1 MRLRSS
7 IIVAVS
13 VFVVLGLAFAW
24 YSVRSAQ
31 AADASLTALNEK
43 LVRLEV
49 KLSQER
55 ERIAA
60 GRQHVADLESRT
72 ESAKPRQ
79 AAATEKPPRPKD
91 AETLMASD
99 PNLRAL
105 YLNSYRAGLARR
117 YGSMYRSLALTQ
129 TQIDKYEEL
138 ATAHADDLVTL
149 HADALAQG
157 LKLSDP
163 DVAALEKQS
172 DGQFHE
178 LVGSEVGAPVVQQL
192 INLDR
197 ISPMQHDANLT
208 EMFIPVGSPPL
219 TGEQETQLMQVLA
232 NASASYQGGGKA
244 DQKSINWDMVYDQA
258 ETLLSGVLTGSQLQA
273 FKVAVEFEQTTL
285 RRDQFDAQQKAGGH

>member
-13 VFVVLGLAFAW
+13 VFVVIGLVFAW
-24 YSVRSAQ
+24 YSARSAR

-43 LVRLEV
+43 LARLDV
-49 KLSQER
+49 NLSQER
-55 ERIAA
+55 ERIAVG
-60 GRQHVADLESRT
+60 GRHVADLESRT
-72 ESAKPRQ
+72 KSAKPRQ
-79 AAATEKPPRPKD
+79 AATAEKPPQPKE
-91 AETLMASD
+91 AETIMASD

-105 YLNSYRAGLARR
+105 YLNSFRAGLARR

-172 DGQFHE
+172 DGRFHE

-197 ISPMQHDANLT
+197 ISPMQHDATLT
-208 EMFIPVGSPPL
+208 EVLIPLGSPPL
-219 TGEQETQLMQVLA
+219 TDVQETQLMQVLA

-258 ETLLSGVLTGSQLQA
+258 ETLLSGVLTGSQLQG
-273 FKVAVEFEQTTL
+273 FKAAIEYEQLTV
-285 RRDQFDAQQKAGGH
+285 RRNQFDARQKAGSH